1 MAAILLYQ
9 VSPMDFELVFISF
22 SLSLYFFYFFFM
34 LRVLDSC
41 IDRNG
46 NCPAWKQSGACQ
58 TDPDIM
64 KDWCLHSCDLCN
76 GEKHLFFG
84 TVTSSLVFSVKSTGT
99 LSCQVSI
106 GSGSLGGDD

>member
-1 MAAILLYQ
+1 
-9 VSPMDFELVFISF
+9 
-22 SLSLYFFYFFFM
+22 M
-34 LRVLDSC
+34 LHVLDSC

-46 NCPAWKQSGACQ
+46 NCPAWKESGACQ

-76 GEKHLFFG
+76 SEKHFSLALSL
-84 TVTSSLVFSVKSTGT
+84 SSLVFSVKSIGA